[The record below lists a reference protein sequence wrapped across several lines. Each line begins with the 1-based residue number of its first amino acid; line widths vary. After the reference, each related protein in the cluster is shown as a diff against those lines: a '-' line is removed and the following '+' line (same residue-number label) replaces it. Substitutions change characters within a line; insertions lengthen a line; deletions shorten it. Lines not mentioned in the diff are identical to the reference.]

1 MKLMHDPNMDE
12 KSLSTTSA
20 FEGRLLHV
28 MVDKVQ
34 LPNGRTS
41 TREYVKHQG
50 AVGILPVLSD
60 GSMVFVKQ
68 FRYALGAVIYEIP
81 AGKLEPG
88 EEIFASAKRELSEE
102 TGLEADTWVPLT
114 SIVTTPGFTNETI
127 HLYLATDLHQGKKHP
142 DPDEFLDNVTFTEA
156 QVREMVRNGDIFD
169 AKSLAA
175 LLAYFLYRD
184 KK

>member
-1 MKLMHDPNMDE
+1 MKLMHDPRLDE
-12 KSLSTTSA
+12 KPLSTTSA

-50 AVGILPVLSD
+50 AVGILPVYPD
-60 GSMVFVKQ
+60 GSMVFVRQ

-102 TGLEADTWVPLT
+102 TGLDADEWVPLT
-114 SIVTTPGFTNETI
+114 STVTTPGFTNETI
-127 HLYLATDLHQGKKHP
+127 HLYLARGLHQGKKHP
-142 DPDEFLDNVTFTEA
+142 DPDEFLDT
-156 QVREMVRNGDIFD
+156 VRFSEEKVKEMVLNQEIFD

-175 LLAYFLYRD
+175 LLVYFLYKD
-184 KK
+184 KE